1 MVFGKDFLWLHLGK
15 TGGTTVEYI
24 LSNFCSEIVEYADKF
39 HQEEKHDDLENI
51 QKRFPNTNFKT
62 KTKVINFRNIL
73 DFIVSHNFDRLKS
86 PKTNLDDMHIVIK
99 QSKKG
104 LLYTENGWKTVDEY
118 THRYFSNID
127 FYIRTEFLVD
137 DFYKVF
143 KKYKP
148 DLNIPHDAHLHKN
161 KDKSIIDFTQ
171 AEINEI
177 HFRNPQW
184 MKIQKELYGS

>member
-15 TGGTTVEYI
+15 TGGTTTEH
-24 LSNFCSEIVEYADKF
+24 LFSSFCSDIVEHADKF
-39 HQEEKHDDLENI
+39 HQKEKHDSLKDI
-51 QKRFPNTNFKT
+51 QKRFPNINFEI

-86 PKTNLDDMHIVIK
+86 LKTNLNDKDIVIN

-104 LLYTENGWKTVDEY
+104 LLYTDTGWKTVDEY
-118 THRYFSNID
+118 TCCYFKNID
-127 FYIRTEFLVD
+127 FYIRTEFLIE
-137 DFYKVF
+137 DFYRVF
-143 KKYKP
+143 KRYKS
-148 DLNIPHDAHLHKN
+148 DLSIPHDVHLHKN

-171 AEINEI
+171 VEIKEI
-177 HFRNPQW
+177 HSKNPQW